1 MLVAACCQVEEARRT
16 QFASFAD
23 SVEIGLYDYQ
33 GSRVG
38 REAHEEREEDRDG
51 PVDLCCVAMMSNVA
65 THQGVERLFD
75 LLVSRYGQRADA
87 RRQIAIL
94 FSFLEQ

>member
-38 REAHEEREEDRDG
+38 REAMRRKERIG
-51 PVDLCCVAMMSNVA
+51 
-65 THQGVERLFD
+65 
-75 LLVSRYGQRADA
+75 
-87 RRQIAIL
+87 IAC
-94 FSFLEQ
+94 